1 MYTLSKPE
9 ILVRVKKKAYWEQFV
24 LRRCRNNKQKT
35 ENIHKRIEAERNKYK
50 FNKTEG

>member
-1 MYTLSKPE
+1 MVQGKSDGGME
-9 ILVRVKKKAYWEQFV
+9 KKKAYWEKFV

-35 ENIHKRIEAERNKYK
+35 ENIYKRIEAERNKYK